1 MKRYSSLEDVEQA
14 VNNGVVVYYN
24 STLYKVKKY
33 INHYI
38 VFCEST
44 SFSGGLIEL
53 YNVKDFYSL

>member
-14 VNNGVVVYYN
+14 VNNGVVVYHN

>member
-53 YNVKDFYSL
+53 YNVKE

>member
-14 VNNGVVVYYN
+14 VNKGVVVYYN